1 MQADHAI
8 EVRGR
13 IRAPVF
19 RLTRADCE
27 RFPAAAQVDDVG
39 ALAPGKRGRGVKLAA
54 ILARAGPAADAR
66 FLDIASA
73 DPAFAISVPLDEVAE
88 RGVVVYAL
96 DGAPIPS
103 EKGGPFRLIVPGH
116 ADECV
121 NVKALAALE
130 LSARRGRDTRPLDDA
145 EHAKLH
151 AKKKH

>member
-1 MQADHAI
+1 MQAPDSIH
-8 EVRGR
+8 VRGK
-13 IRAPVF
+13 IGAPPF
-19 RLTRADCE
+19 RLTHADCQA
-27 RFPAAAQVDDVG
+27 FPPDAQVPDVG
-39 ALAPGKRGRGVKLAA
+39 ALAPGKRGRGVKLSA
-54 ILARAGPAADAR
+54 ILARARPAAEAR

-73 DPAFAISVPLDEVAE
+73 DPAFAISVPLAEVLEHA
-88 RGVVVYAL
+88 VVVYAL
-96 DGAPIPS
+96 DGAPLPS

-130 LSARRGRDTRPLDDA
+130 LAPRRGRDTRPLDDA